1 MAKAKSRYVC
11 QSCGAVAP
19 RWFGRC
25 PECGAWN
32 TCAEEVP
39 ELQIGPGR
47 FSSEPP
53 TPITQVVTE
62 GEPRQ
67 QTGVSEFDR
76 VLGGGIVP
84 GSVVLVA
91 GDPGI
96 GKSTLLL
103 QVAGELSSNN
113 AKVLYV
119 SGEESARQI
128 KMRAERVDCVTP
140 NLFVLAE
147 TDLEKII
154 SYIEKFS
161 PSLLIIDSVQTVQ
174 CPQLESS
181 AGSIAQVRQSTGLLT
196 QLAKRTDL
204 PVFLIGHVTKEGSI
218 AGPKVMEH
226 MVDTVLYLEGDQHHC
241 YRILRAV
248 KNRFGSTNEIGVFEM
263 RESGMVGVENPSA
276 VFLADR
282 SEGEPGCAIAC
293 SIEGTRPLLAEIQA
307 LVGPTN
313 FGYPQRVTTGLEQRR
328 LSILIAVLEKRVGL
342 HLGAQDIFLKV
353 TGGLRIE
360 EPSADLAAALAIASS
375 FRDLPVDPYT
385 VAIGEI
391 GLGGEVRPVSQVE
404 RRIREAQKLG
414 FKRCLLAQGNLK
426 ECNGVG
432 EIEIIGVKK
441 VREALNKAV
450 NQK

>member
-1 MAKAKSRYVC
+1 
-11 QSCGAVAP
+11 
-19 RWFGRC
+19 
-25 PECGAWN
+25 
-32 TCAEEVP
+32 
-39 ELQIGPGR
+39 
-47 FSSEPP
+47 
-53 TPITQVVTE
+53 VVTE

-161 PSLLIIDSVQTVQ
+161 SSLLIIDSVQTVQ

-307 LVGPTN
+307 LVSPTN

-426 ECNGVG
+426 EWNGAG

>member
-39 ELQIGPGR
+39 EPQIGPGR
-47 FSSEPP
+47 FPGEPP
-53 TPITQVVTE
+53 TPITQVVSE

-113 AKVLYV
+113 ARVLYV
-119 SGEESARQI
+119 SGEESPRQI

-154 SYIEKFS
+154 SYLEKFS
-161 PSLLIIDSVQTVQ
+161 PSMLIIDSVQTVQ

-196 QLAKRTDL
+196 QLAKRTGL

-307 LVGPTN
+307 LVSPTN

-328 LSILIAVLEKRVGL
+328 LSILIGVLEKRVGL
-342 HLGAQDIFLKV
+342 HLGSQDIFLKV
-353 TGGLRIE
+353 TENRRTLGRLSRRPGHRLQLPGPACRPLHGGHR
-360 EPSADLAAALAIASS
+360 
-375 FRDLPVDPYT
+375 RD
-385 VAIGEI
+385 
-391 GLGGEVRPVSQVE
+391 R
-404 RRIREAQKLG
+404 
-414 FKRCLLAQGNLK
+414 
-426 ECNGVG
+426 VG
-432 EIEIIGVKK
+432 W
-441 VREALNKAV
+441 
-450 NQK
+450 

>member
-1 MAKAKSRYVC
+1 MTKSKSRYVC

-25 PECGAWN
+25 PECGAWD
-32 TCAEEVP
+32 TCTEEIREP
-39 ELQIGPGR
+39 QIGFGLSPG
-47 FSSEPP
+47 EPP
-53 TPITQVVTE
+53 APLTQVATE
-62 GEPRQ
+62 EGDRQ
-67 QTGVSEFDR
+67 QTGISELDR

-91 GDPGI
+91 GEPGI

-103 QVAGELSSNN
+103 QIAGKLSSDNRR
-113 AKVLYV
+113 VLYA
-119 SGEESARQI
+119 SGEESAKQI
-128 KMRAERVDCVTP
+128 RMRAERIGCVNP

-147 TDLEKII
+147 TNLERII
-154 SYIEKFS
+154 SSSEKFPLS
-161 PSLLIIDSVQTVQ
+161 AMIIDSVQTVHY
-174 CPQLESS
+174 PQLESS
-181 AGSIAQVRQSTGLLT
+181 AGSIAQVRQSTSLLT
-196 QLAKRTDL
+196 QLAKRTGL

-218 AGPKVMEH
+218 AGPKVLEH

-282 SEGEPGCAIAC
+282 SEGEPGCAVAC
-293 SIEGTRPLLAEIQA
+293 SIEGSRPLLVEIQA
-307 LVGPTN
+307 LVSPTN

-375 FRDLPVDPYT
+375 FRDLPVDPHT

-391 GLGGEVRPVSQVE
+391 GLGGEVRPVNQID
-404 RRIREAQKLG
+404 RRIREVQKLG

-426 ECNGVG
+426 EWDGSG
-432 EIEIIGVKK
+432 EIEIVGVARVKD
-441 VREALNKAV
+441 ALNKAV
-450 NQK
+450 SRK

>member
-1 MAKAKSRYVC
+1 M
-11 QSCGAVAP
+11 AP

-25 PECGAWN
+25 PECNAWN

-39 ELQIGPGR
+39 EPQIEPGS
-47 FSSEPP
+47 FFSEPP
-53 TPITQVVTE
+53 APLTQVALE
-62 GEPRQ
+62 EEARQ
-67 QTGVSEFDR
+67 QTGISEFDL

-103 QVAGELSSNN
+103 QIAGELSSDNR
-113 AKVLYV
+113 KVLYA

-128 KMRAERVDCVTP
+128 KMRAERVGCVTP

-147 TDLEKII
+147 TNLERII
-154 SYIEKFS
+154 SSIEKLS
-161 PSLLIIDSVQTVQ
+161 PLVVIIDSVQTMH

-181 AGSIAQVRQSTGLLT
+181 AGSIAQVRQSTSLLT
-196 QLAKRTDL
+196 QLAKRTGL

-218 AGPKVMEH
+218 AGPKVLEH

-263 RESGMVGVENPSA
+263 RESGMVEVENPSA

-293 SIEGTRPLLAEIQA
+293 SIEGTRALLVEIQA
-307 LVGPTN
+307 LVSPTN

-391 GLGGEVRPVSQVE
+391 GLGGEVRPVNQIE
-404 RRIREAQKLG
+404 RRIREVQKLG

-426 ECNGVG
+426 EWDGTGQV
-432 EIEIIGVKK
+432 EIIGVTRVKD
-441 VREALNKAV
+441 ALNKAV
-450 NQK
+450 NRK